1 MEKFQKPLTKPVIDL
16 ARGDVVLKGRKQYVV
31 TSRREV
37 PDLDAFGG
45 EVWAT
50 LRISGRELIEGTYDP
65 KSPLVVVDKA
75 PVGNKGATAK
85 VIGRIERSD
94 KRG

>member
-1 MEKFQKPLTKPVIDL
+1 MEKFQKSLTKPVIDL

-31 TSRREV
+31 TSCCEV
-37 PDLDAFGG
+37 PDRDRLGG

-50 LRISGRELIEGTYDP
+50 LRISGRELTRGIYDP
-65 KSPLVVVDKA
+65 HSPVIVLDES

-85 VIGRIERSD
+85 VIGRI
-94 KRG
+94 KRGEK